1 MAESGTTMQAS
12 ARAHVNIALAK
23 YWGKASTER
32 NVPAVAS
39 LSASIEDLWTEV
51 DVVFDASVPRDSLV
65 IDGVSALDKEVT
77 RLTSFFDMLRRE
89 TRVEHRAAVTS
100 RTNFPR
106 SAGLASSASAFAAL
120 SMAGCAALGLDKTSS
135 ELSVIARIGSGSAAR
150 SVLDGYVQILAGE
163 QSELGASR
171 VATADHLPLDVAIV
185 LASGAEK
192 SVSSRVAMERC
203 RTTSPYYAG
212 WVESSRRDFQDIREA
227 VLNKDFLRLAET
239 SERNCMAMHAT
250 TLAANPPIVYW
261 NRTTMA
267 AIHLVRGLRDAG
279 AKCFFTIDAG
289 PNVVVFYQPEDG
301 PVVLPALGELGCE
314 LRVTRVGGV
323 PSVSRTS

>member
-39 LSASIEDLWTEV
+39 LSASIEGLWTEV
-51 DVVFDASVPRDSLV
+51 DVVFNSSTPRDSLV
-65 IDGVSALDKEVT
+65 IDGVSALDKEVS
-77 RLTSFFDMLRRE
+77 RLTAFFDLLRE
-89 TRVEHRAAVTS
+89 EAGIQHRATVTS

-120 SMAGCAALGLDKTSS
+120 SMAGCAALGMQKTTA

-171 VATADHLPLDVAIV
+171 VAEADHLPLDVAIV
-185 LASGAEK
+185 LASGVEK

-212 WVESSRRDFQDIREA
+212 WIESSRSDFEKIRDALLQ
-227 VLNKDFLRLAET
+227 KDFLRLAET
-239 SERNCMAMHAT
+239 SERNCLAMHAT

-261 NRTTMA
+261 NQTTMA
-267 AIHLVRGLRDAG
+267 AIHLVRQLRDDG

-289 PNVVVFYQPEDG
+289 PNVVVFYESADG
-301 PVVLPALGELGCE
+301 ATVLPALGELGCE
-314 LRVTRVGGV
+314 LRVTRVGGIPRV
-323 PSVSRTS
+323 GPIQ